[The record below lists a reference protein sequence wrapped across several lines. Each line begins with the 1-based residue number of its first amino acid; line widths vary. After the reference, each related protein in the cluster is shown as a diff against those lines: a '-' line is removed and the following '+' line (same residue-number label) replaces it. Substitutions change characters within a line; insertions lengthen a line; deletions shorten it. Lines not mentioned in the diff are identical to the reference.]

1 LVLNLKGINF
11 YSNIEHLKQ
20 VLLNEMHLL
29 TFYLSVFDLCSM
41 FFVLCSFI
49 LLLPI
54 NKNLMN
60 NRRDFLK
67 LCGLAAG
74 SLIIPDT
81 LSAAVMSPIAKIK
94 SGKHGTMKLRFRP
107 YDLQL
112 KHVFTIAT
120 SSRTTT
126 PVMLTEIEYDGLIGY
141 GEASMPPYLG
151 ESQKTAVEFLSKVDI
166 SQFSDPFELEDI
178 IQYIDSVSIGNYAA
192 KASVDIAL
200 HDLVGKIV
208 QQPWHK
214 LWGLNRA
221 KTPNTSF
228 TIGIDTPEVVKEKV
242 REASMYK
249 ILKVKLGRENDKE
262 MIKAIRSVSDVP
274 ICVDVNQGWKD
285 KQMALDM
292 TQWLATQGVVFVEQP
307 MSKLAVDD
315 LAWLTQNSPLPIIAD
330 EAVQTVHDVASLS
343 QIYSGINI
351 KLMKCG
357 GMRNAY
363 KMAIMA
369 KEMGMKVMIGCMT
382 ETSCAVSAAAQLSP
396 LADWADLDGNLL
408 ISNDIYEGTKVV
420 DGKVILSD
428 LPGIGIR
435 LK

>member
-1 LVLNLKGINF
+1 
-11 YSNIEHLKQ
+11 
-20 VLLNEMHLL
+20 
-29 TFYLSVFDLCSM
+29 
-41 FFVLCSFI
+41 
-49 LLLPI
+49 
-54 NKNLMN
+54 MN
-60 NRRDFLK
+60 NRRNFLK
-67 LCGLAAG
+67 FSGLAAG
-74 SLIIPDT
+74 SLILPNAV
-81 LSAAVMSPIAKIK
+81 SATEMNPASKIKKGKRAVM
-94 SGKHGTMKLRFRP
+94 KLSYRP

-112 KHVFTIAT
+112 KHVFTIAN

-126 PVMLTEIEYDGLIGY
+126 PVMLTQIEYDGLIGY

-151 ESQKTAVEFLSKVDI
+151 ESQKTAAEFLSKVDL
-166 SQFSDPFELEDI
+166 SSFSDPLELEDI
-178 IQYIDSVSIGNYAA
+178 IQYIDSLAIGNYAA

-214 LWGLNRA
+214 LWGLNRT

-242 REASMYK
+242 READVYK

-262 MIKAIRSVSDVP
+262 MIQTIRSVTKTP
-274 ICVDVNQGWKD
+274 ICVDANQGWKD
-285 KQMALDM
+285 KHMALEM
-292 TQWLATQGVVFVEQP
+292 IQWLATQGVVFVEQP

-315 LAWLTQNSPLPIIAD
+315 IAWLTQNSPLPVIGD
-330 EAVQTVHDVASLS
+330 EAVQTVNDVAAANKV
-343 QIYSGINI
+343 YSGINI

-357 GMRNAY
+357 GMRNAW
-363 KMAIMA
+363 KMANMA
-369 KEMGMKVMIGCMT
+369 KVMGMKVMIGCMT
-382 ETSCAVSAAAQLSP
+382 ETSCAISAAAQLSP

-408 ISNDIYEGTKVV
+408 ITNDVYEGTKIV